1 VPVGQYGARI
11 SYVRRPRKTGRAAG
25 NGGLLGR
32 PWSARTPPVQP
43 PYANPPSRSSPACPG
58 AWITPS
64 SDTYSTTIK
73 LLTRPPLPLTA
84 SPPGQLIS
92 APAPAAQAGFRL
104 HQGRNY
110 RRRRRPGQEEDGQ
123 KNRQIS
129 AAVAR
134 SAAND
139 QAEGSRSRA
148 CDPPGQPLISLR
160 QVLRFRRAGRCRGSR
175 PETPAVPVARGGPF
189 LAQERAP
196 LRLVQ
201 VPLATGRSLRPR

>member
-92 APAPAAQAGFRL
+92 APCSNRPGRLPAASGPKLSAPTAA
-104 HQGRNY
+104 
-110 RRRRRPGQEEDGQ
+110 RPG
-123 KNRQIS
+123 
-129 AAVAR
+129 R
-134 SAAND
+134 S
-139 QAEGSRSRA
+139 
-148 CDPPGQPLISLR
+148 
-160 QVLRFRRAGRCRGSR
+160 
-175 PETPAVPVARGGPF
+175 PAVNPAVSATYALARRHG
-189 LAQERAP
+189 
-196 LRLVQ
+196 
-201 VPLATGRSLRPR
+201 